1 MLDRVNTLT
10 LSVQEKSKELG
21 IIKVIAKNNGSST
34 KLVLNAYNKHN
45 KRKKENHS
53 TLQRFDG
60 VQNKKI
66 WAKFTYF
73 DNDIRILTSS
83 SFPFPFV
90 PLQCRG

>member
-1 MLDRVNTLT
+1 MLDRVNTLP

-21 IIKVIAKNNGSST
+21 IIKVIAKNNGYSK

-60 VQNKKI
+60 VG
-66 WAKFTYF
+66 YR
-73 DNDIRILTSS
+73 IRRYGLNSLILIMI
-83 SFPFPFV
+83 
-90 PLQCRG
+90 